1 MQRCS
6 ASRSAVPRETGK
18 PPSADRNHATGRR
31 FHSESLPMNR
41 SRRRVR
47 HDAIGVSMFER
58 WTGASTN
65 APVVGMCSRPSMPI
79 RVHSRVNPA
88 TNARATE

>member
-6 ASRSAVPRETGK
+6 ASRSAVPRATGN
-18 PPSADRNHATGRR
+18 PPSDERNHATGPP
-31 FHSESLPMNR
+31 FHSESLPMKR

-65 APVVGMCSRPSMPI
+65 APGVGMCSRPSMA
-79 RVHSRVNPA
+79 H
-88 TNARATE
+88 ARSTAG